1 MQSYAEKMLD
11 ELDGGQ
17 LEAAKKSFALSLR
30 HDDDETIHSL
40 AEELYALGF
49 STNAKRAY
57 QKLLD
62 KYPDEDVLRTEL
74 AEISISEDQS
84 DEALAYLIPI
94 QSDSEAYLEALLV
107 YADLYQSEGLLEAAE
122 NKLTEAYQLA
132 PDELVIQ
139 FALAE
144 FLFELGR
151 YSEAIPFYRNLIVQG
166 ETQISGIDLV
176 SRIGVAYAMLG
187 DQNRAL
193 GYLEQIKDANLTPE
207 VRFQLGMLYANDE
220 ETRDQGI
227 EAFEKLIEIDPSY
240 AGVYVPLGQLYEQ
253 KQMPKDALGIY
264 EAGLAVD
271 QFNEA
276 GYLNATRVAI
286 QLNENDQAEQLY
298 QKGLKNLPDSQN
310 LISNYSQMLVDTE
323 QYMEQIN
330 FLNQYVSADDEF
342 ELDPKEYWNLAQ
354 SYTELERYEMA
365 DQYWQAAVPFFNEN
379 SIFLKEAIYYFR
391 EAGNHEMLS
400 DLLNKYVQ
408 LNPEDFEMA
417 QMESEINDL

>member
-1 MQSYAEKMLD
+1 M
-11 ELDGGQ
+11 
-17 LEAAKKSFALSLR
+17 
-30 HDDDETIHSL
+30 
-40 AEELYALGF
+40 
-49 STNAKRAY
+49 
-57 QKLLD
+57 
-62 KYPDEDVLRTEL
+62 
-74 AEISISEDQS
+74 
-84 DEALAYLIPI
+84 
-94 QSDSEAYLEALLV
+94 
-107 YADLYQSEGLLEAAE
+107 
-122 NKLTEAYQLA
+122 
-132 PDELVIQ
+132 
-139 FALAE
+139 
-144 FLFELGR
+144 
-151 YSEAIPFYRNLIVQG
+151 
-166 ETQISGIDLV
+166 
-176 SRIGVAYAMLG
+176 
-187 DQNRAL
+187 
-193 GYLEQIKDANLTPE
+193 
-207 VRFQLGMLYANDE
+207 
-220 ETRDQGI
+220 
-227 EAFEKLIEIDPSY
+227 IEIDPSY